1 MTGRVKALCVFFVMY
16 IFLLSGCARN
26 TDEKQLTADFKAAYI
41 AQYRGL
47 TVKGRLLTTRQ
58 GNFNLNV
65 SQPKTL
71 EGLEADYKNG
81 VLTLGRQ
88 GISCTA
94 DEAYLPQN
102 AFPELLRQLLR
113 GISDGRAVFDRAQ
126 DDGLHYKLSTDGG
139 SCEIT
144 AGSGGNIK
152 KLSLDSPKLSVT
164 FSGVQT
170 I

>member
-94 DEAYLPQN
+94 DEAYLPSGSL
-102 AFPELLRQLLR
+102 PSMLRAAAGAIAEGSYKIQSEADEKVTYVLNNE
-113 GISDGRAVFDRAQ
+113 FDLKNSALTAQ
-126 DDGLHYKLSTDGG
+126 S
-139 SCEIT
+139 S
-144 AGSGGNIK
+144 A
-152 KLSLDSPKLSVT
+152 
-164 FSGVQT
+164 
-170 I
+170 